1 MAYEELKV
9 LAESYLSRGR
19 DALIALDGEYR
30 RRYESEILELAAIA
44 ADVTLDDVLNLGLES
59 EADPQLADALDRL
72 GYTDDALASLKDE
85 TGEQLTGH
93 ISRVKGTYFEV
104 LVKDRLNDGES
115 VGGIKLAPVEEVS
128 LAEKE
133 NQPGYDLMIKD
144 KETDAVVDELQ
155 LKAVKDWSEVA
166 RSLSRYDDTPH
177 IVTAEHADRA
187 TAHDIAI
194 ATDIRN
200 ESLTNIVRGQVDE
213 AAESVAEDILDQ
225 GLEAAYDVVPLASL
239 PLIIGTEILSVFKNR
254 TTIRKSWQRGK
265 GRLARAGVYST
276 LGAAVN
282 ATPAAPASVPITVG
296 FRLVQTRVGHRVAMG
311 SHLEE
316 KTQEII
322 RVLETTR
329 GQKVNTS

>member
-1 MAYEELKV
+1 MAYEELKI
-9 LAESYLSRGR
+9 LATSYPPQDE
-19 DALIALDGEYR
+19 DALIALDGEYQ
-30 RRYESEILELAAIA
+30 RRYESELMELAAIA
-44 ADVTLDDVLNLGLES
+44 ADVTLDDVVNLGLEP

-93 ISRVKGTYFEV
+93 ISRIKGMYFEV
-104 LVKDRLNDGES
+104 LVKYRLNDGEI
-115 VGGIKLAPVEEVS
+115 VGGIKLAPGEEVS

-133 NQPGYDLMIKD
+133 NQPGYDLIIKD

-187 TAHDIAI
+187 TAHDMAI

-213 AAESVAEDILDQ
+213 ATESVAEDILDQ
-225 GLEAAYDVVPLASL
+225 GLEAAFDVVPLASL

-254 TTIRKSWQRGK
+254 TTLGESWQRGK

-276 LGAAVN
+276 IGAAVN

-296 FRLVQTRVGHRVAMG
+296 LRLVQTRVEHRVAMG